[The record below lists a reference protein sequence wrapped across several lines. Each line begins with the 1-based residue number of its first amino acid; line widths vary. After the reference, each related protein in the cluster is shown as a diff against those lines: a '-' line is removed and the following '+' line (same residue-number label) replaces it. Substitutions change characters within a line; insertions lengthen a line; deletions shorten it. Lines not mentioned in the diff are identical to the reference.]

1 MIDLGIHVRWRQLM
15 VTFGSW
21 WDGYR
26 VTLTEIERGRGAAAM
41 ELRGFVSELGYAQ

>member
-26 VTLTEIERGRGAAAM
+26 VTLTAIERERDASAKSLHSYIQG
-41 ELRGFVSELGYAQ
+41 LGYA